1 MVTISKKN
9 NKISSRE
16 HSKAL
21 IIFLKNTSIVYVH
34 VEAVLRTNTIT
45 QTEVFHFWN
54 YSVVNVGLSDICDG
68 SEETTM

>member
-1 MVTISKKN
+1 MFRLADALLLLQFSIFVLHSTMVTISKKN

-45 QTEVFHFWN
+45 QTEVFHF
-54 YSVVNVGLSDICDG
+54 
-68 SEETTM
+68 